1 MSVWVAHALFFC
13 TFSAEACEF
22 VTCEV
27 PDFENATRMIGSRVV
42 LSDKIDFISMCHPL
56 CRTRIHLHPLS
67 CTWAFFLL
75 LLLLSLS
82 LPYLR
87 HLHLTVHVADQ
98 LNPAK
103 IHKMKSVA
111 LWLIQPL
118 PQMLASPLWKPEREE
133 NEGQARAYHSEG
145 KPDAECV
152 QKREANAQRTRAYHS
167 ERESLMTSSSRDLV
181 VSGKL
186 DAVFS
191 CHSESSQNTFSE
203 RDRSNEPGN
212 RIESSVHS
220 VLNLLTRQIL
230 GNLSWWKQESSALF
244 IGEGLKLWNRN
255 IKWNL
260 LTGVSMNFSDKLVL
274 RDWTWRTPI
283 TFILNFEEN
292 NFALQKNHPW
302 RKKRFEKLRDEIFT
316 RKEKLRERQ
325 ELRVD
330 KFSVQ
335 KLRESHE
342 TVQRLTS
349 QMQEVQ
355 DQMNSMDDSGEFQE
369 VESNHSGT
377 GGCKQTCAFYA
388 QVCRSSS

>member
-230 GNLSWWKQESSALF
+230 GNLLLMETRIICFIYRRRSKIMKQEHQVESL
-244 IGEGLKLWNRN
+244 NRC
-255 IKWNL
+255 IDEL
-260 LTGVSMNFSDKLVL
+260 QRQACAQRLVL
-274 RDWTWRTPI
+274 EDAHHIYIEFRREQFRLT
-283 TFILNFEEN
+283 EES
-292 NFALQKNHPW
+292 PM
-302 RKKRFEKLRDEIFT
+302 
-316 RKEKLRERQ
+316 KEKALRETQRRNFHEKGKIKRAQ

-335 KLRESHE
+335 KLRERHE

-377 GGCKQTCAFYA
+377 G
-388 QVCRSSS
+388 V